1 MARGAMSAKCAL
13 IPSHGSLN
21 MNVVDASATSASST
35 RHSTV
40 IAAALGNGLEFFDFT
55 VYSFFGPIIGKLFFP
70 ASDEFA
76 SLLMSLAAFGVGFV
90 IRPLGGVAIGIF
102 ADRAGRKPALLVTVA
117 MMALG
122 TGLIGLAPTYEQI
135 GIAAPLL
142 IVLGRLLQGFSAG
155 GEVGAATTLL
165 MESGSAGKR
174 GVLVSWQMASQ
185 GGAALAGALIAV
197 LLTKSLTHSQLI
209 DWGWRLPFVIGLAIG
224 PIGFFLRTRIEDT
237 SRHLHSRADDA
248 AKVRHRLPVR
258 QIVAGVMLV
267 IGSTATMYTIVF
279 FLPTFLT
286 LTLHMPP
293 ATALPSSCAAGVILL
308 VGSPLAGKLAD
319 RVVSR
324 KRLLFAST
332 VASLAVLLPAF
343 WAIAA
348 FPSMATVAV
357 AVSVLV
363 GLMTLSSPAGF
374 LMILEALQPE
384 VRATALGIIYA
395 IGVTLFGGFAQ
406 FIVGALWRA
415 TGSFYA
421 PAWYVLGCG
430 CLSLLGL
437 LLFRETPPSRSRDA
451 ARRQRDGREPGPR
464 RLSD

>member
-1 MARGAMSAKCAL
+1 MYATRAL
-13 IPSHGSLN
+13 TPFHGSLN

-122 TGLIGLAPTYEQI
+122 TGLIGLAPTYAQI

-324 KRLLFAST
+324 KRLLFGST
-332 VASLAVLLPAF
+332 VASLVVLLPAF
-343 WAIAA
+343 WAIAT
-348 FPSMATVAV
+348 FPSMATVAI

-430 CLSLLGL
+430 CLSLFGL
-437 LLFRETPPSRSRDA
+437 LLFRETPPSRS
-451 ARRQRDGREPGPR
+451 
-464 RLSD
+464 

>member
-1 MARGAMSAKCAL
+1 MCAVRAL
-13 IPSHGSLN
+13 ALLPGSLN
-21 MNVVDASATSASST
+21 MNAVNASAVSAKRT

-55 VYSFFGPIIGKLFFP
+55 VYSFFGPVIGKLFFP
-70 ASDEFA
+70 AGDEIA
-76 SLLMSLAAFGVGFV
+76 SLLMSLAVFGVGFV
-90 IRPLGGVAIGIF
+90 VRPLGSVAIGIF
-102 ADRAGRKPALLVTVA
+102 ADRAGRKPALLLTVV

-165 MESGSAGKR
+165 MESGTDGRR
-174 GVLVSWQMASQ
+174 GLLVSWQMASQ
-185 GGAALAGALIAV
+185 GGAALLGALVAV
-197 LLTKSLTHSQLI
+197 LLSKSLTHSQLI
-209 DWGWRLPFVIGLAIG
+209 DWGWRVPFLLGLAIG
-224 PIGFFLRTRIEDT
+224 PVGFFLRTRIEDNSQHIHARAERPAK
-237 SRHLHSRADDA
+237 SRR
-248 AKVRHRLPVR
+248 RLPVR
-258 QIVAGVMLV
+258 LIVAGMMLV

-279 FLPTFLT
+279 FLPAFLT

-293 ATALPSSCAAGVILL
+293 TTALLSSCAAGIILL
-308 VGSPLAGKLAD
+308 AGSPLAGKLAD

-324 KRLLFAST
+324 KRLLFGTSI
-332 VASLAVLLPAF
+332 ASLVVVLPAF

-357 AVSVLV
+357 AVCVLV
-363 GLMTLSSPAGF
+363 GLMTLASPAGF

-395 IGVTLFGGFAQ
+395 VGVTLFGGFAQ

-415 TGSFYA
+415 SGSFYA

-430 CLSLLGL
+430 CLSLFGL
-437 LLFRETPPSRSRDA
+437 LLFKEAP
-451 ARRQRDGREPGPR
+451 RQRH
-464 RLSD
+464 